1 VLPDRHKKA
10 FIVPA
15 IILTGEGADM
25 VNSSLRIRIRDT
37 LVVFF
42 VVLLVMS
49 ILAMPF
55 YNPSLAVYMSIIA
68 AGISLALQKYLAS
81 FAGHFV
87 IGWSGIFEVGD
98 RIRIGNIK
106 GDVKHIGLF
115 HIIID
120 EVGDDGKMGGEL
132 TGRLL
137 HVPNLLVLDQP
148 VLNYS
153 KDYSV
158 KDELIESGYIFDE
171 IRIPLRPKS
180 DVQKAVVILEEL
192 LWAENSAFIKDAER
206 IFDRGMPNFLQDV
219 EKGLKVTIHIDS
231 ERIWIKG
238 RFVTPIKARNEL
250 KTRIGLGF
258 INRIKGDSSIEI
270 N

>member
-1 VLPDRHKKA
+1 LDVVSTS
-10 FIVPA
+10 F
-15 IILTGEGADM
+15 
-25 VNSSLRIRIRDT
+25 RIKIRDT
-37 LVVFF
+37 F
-42 VVLLVMS
+42 VVLIVLLLVLS
-49 ILAMPF
+49 IFSIPF
-55 YNPSLAVYMSIIA
+55 FNPSLAVYMSIIA

-81 FAGHFV
+81 FVGHFV
-87 IGWSGIFEVGD
+87 IRWSGIFEVGD
-98 RIRIGNIK
+98 RIRIGTIK
-106 GDVKHIGLF
+106 GDVKHVGLF

-120 EVGDDGKMGGEL
+120 EVGEDGKMGGEL

-158 KDELIESGYIFDE
+158 SDELIESGYIFDE

-180 DVQKAVVILEEL
+180 DIPRAVAILEEL
-192 LWAENSAFIKDAER
+192 LWAENSAFVKEAEQ
-206 IFDRGMPNFLQDV
+206 IFDRGLPNFLQDV
-219 EKGLKVTIHIDS
+219 EKGPKVTIHIDV

-238 RFVTPIKARNEL
+238 RFVTPVKAKNEL
-250 KTRIGLGF
+250 KTKISLEFIG
-258 INRIKGDSSIEI
+258 RIKGDSNIEI